1 MIALYK
7 YFKHKLTMLMSYG
20 ADKLA
25 DEVGG
30 YSRALT
36 MRVTTQIEPYLNLM
50 CIFVNDLRTKSRDVI
65 KKFIEIC
72 TNGLMD
78 EIDN

>member
-7 YFKHKLTMLMSYG
+7 YFKHKLTMLMRYG

-30 YSRALT
+30 YSRALI
-36 MRVTTQIEPYLNLM
+36 MRVTTQIEPSLNLM
-50 CIFVNDLRTKSRDVI
+50 CVIVNELRTNSRDAI
-65 KKFIEIC
+65 KNFIEIC

-78 EIDN
+78 AIDN